1 MEKISFV
8 GVGNMGGPLCE
19 RLLKKYKVDIFD
31 LNPANSK
38 KMNDLGAI
46 TSRNLEEVSNNK
58 IIFLCLLKI
67 Y

>member
-38 KMNDLGAI
+38 K
-46 TSRNLEEVSNNK
+46 
-58 IIFLCLLKI
+58 
-67 Y
+67 